1 MSAAEIQISLSKVNM
16 NSKDIAIKVE
26 NISKRYRIGL
36 KEKMHDSFGGA
47 ILDFIKSP
55 IRNYRKYRSLYRFD
69 DPNPESDKYSN
80 NNTSD
85 VIMAVK
91 DVSFDVKS
99 GEVVGIIG
107 KNGAGK
113 STLLKILCRITAP
126 TYGRAEIQGKV
137 SSLLEVGTGFHQE
150 LTGRE
155 NVYLNATILGMTKKE
170 VDKKFD
176 EIVAFSGVEKFLDT
190 PIKRYSS
197 GMKVRLAFSVAAH
210 LEAEILLIDEV
221 LAVGDAVFQ
230 KKCLSKMDEISRYG
244 RTILFVSH
252 NMAAVQNLCSRVIVM
267 DSGRIMIDAETIT
280 GITEY
285 MHGILGRTD
294 GNHIGSLPRASGVVP
309 TLQKLEFFDGDG
321 KPVHGISSGG
331 PLTIRIHY
339 KYTEP
344 LKSPYFGLRFETAF
358 GANVFFLQTRF
369 QKGHLPDLLPEGVIT
384 CHIPRVPLVPGMYYV
399 TLGCG
404 TGDKQLDFIRGA
416 RKLQVVEADVFGT
429 GLLPPSTQ
437 GLVLVDANW
446 EITDTHNPDTKSF

>member
-1 MSAAEIQISLSKVNM
+1 M

-26 NISKRYRIGL
+26 NVSKRYRIGL

-55 IRNYRKYRSLYRFD
+55 IRNYRKYRSLYKFD
-69 DPNPESDKYSN
+69 DHNPESDKYSN
-80 NNTSD
+80 NNKSD

-91 DVSFDVKS
+91 DVSFDVKR

-137 SSLLEVGTGFHQE
+137 ASLLEVGTGFHQE

-176 EIVAFSGVEKFLDT
+176 EIVDFSGVEKFLDT

-230 KKCLSKMDEISRYG
+230 KKCLSKMDEISRHG

-252 NMAAVQNLCSRVIVM
+252 NMAAIQNLCSRVIVM
-267 DSGRIMIDAETIT
+267 DSGRIMIDAETNT

-285 MHGILGRTD
+285 MRGILGGTD
-294 GNHIGSLPRASGVVP
+294 GNQIGSLPRASGLIP
-309 TLQKLEFFDGDG
+309 ILQKLEFFDGDG
-321 KPVHGISSGG
+321 RPVNGISTGG
-331 PLTIRIHY
+331 HLTVEIYY
-339 KYTEP
+339 KHIES
-344 LKSPYFGLRFETAF
+344 LKDPYFGLKFETALRT
-358 GANVFFLQTRF
+358 NVFLLQTRS
-369 QKGHLPDLLPEGVIT
+369 QKGHLPDLPPEGIIT
-384 CHIPRVPLVPGMYYV
+384 CHIPRVPLLPGIYYIC
-399 TLGCG
+399 LGCG
-404 TGDKQLDFIRGA
+404 TGNNQLDYITRA
-416 RKLQVVEADVFGT
+416 RQLQIVEADVFGT
-429 GLLPPSTQ
+429 GLLPPSTE
-437 GLVLVDANW
+437 GMVLVDADW
-446 EITDTHNPDTKSF
+446 KITDTDYAEIKLS

>member
-1 MSAAEIQISLSKVNM
+1 M
-16 NSKDIAIKVE
+16 NSEDIAIKVE
-26 NISKRYRIGL
+26 NVSKRYRIGL
-36 KEKMHDSFGGA
+36 KEEMHDSFGGA

-55 IRNYRKYRSLYRFD
+55 IKNYRKYRSLYTFD
-69 DPNPESDKYSN
+69 DINPQSENSSN
-80 NNTSD
+80 HDTSD
-85 VIMAVK
+85 VIIAVK
-91 DVSFDVKS
+91 DVSFEVRN

-113 STLLKILCRITAP
+113 STLLKILCRITDP
-126 TYGRAEIQGKV
+126 TYGRAEIRGKV
-137 SSLLEVGTGFHQE
+137 SSLLEVGTGFHPE

-176 EIVAFSGVEKFLDT
+176 EIVDFSGVEKFIDT

-230 KKCLSKMDEISRYG
+230 KKCLTKMDEISRHG

-267 DSGRIMIDAETIT
+267 DDGKIVIDGETDS

-285 MHGILGRTD
+285 MRRTLGGTD
-294 GNHIGSLPRASGVVP
+294 GDQVINLPRETGYVP
-309 TLQKLEFFDGDG
+309 ILQKLEFLDNEGR
-321 KPVHGISSGG
+321 PVHGISSGG
-331 PLTIRIHY
+331 TLTIKIHY
-339 KYTEP
+339 KHTES
-344 LKSPYFGLRFETAF
+344 LKNPYFGLAFETAV
-358 GANVFFLQTRF
+358 GAKVFFLQTRF

-384 CHIPRVPLVPGMYYV
+384 CHIPRVPLLPGMYYV
-399 TLGCG
+399 SVGCG
-404 TGDKQLDFIRGA
+404 TENEQLDYIIRA
-416 RKLQVVEADVFGT
+416 RQLNVVEADVFGT
-429 GLLPPSTQ
+429 GLLPPSIMAM
-437 GLVLVDANW
+437 VLVDADW
-446 EITDTHNPDTKSF
+446 DITAAHDQYPDCPKIAES